1 MNQPISEQMYRWV
14 SELFPYN
21 RSLTGTGVRKTL
33 EYIKDLLP
41 KLEIFEVPSGTN
53 AFDWTVPKEWTI
65 NDAWIADLSGNKL
78 IDFKNN
84 NLHVMGYATPIDR
97 IVTREELEAHL
108 YSLADQPDAI
118 PYITSYYKENYGF
131 CLTQT
136 QRDSLG
142 DGPFHIF
149 IDSRLFN
156 GNMTYAELFIPGETQ
171 DEIFFSTYVC
181 HPSMANNE
189 LSGPVVATALAK
201 HIQSLEVRRYSY
213 RFLFTVENIGATY
226 YVSKNLTRMQSNI
239 KAGWVLTCMGD
250 NRTYSYVPSRV
261 GNSLTDSISRR
272 VLQDLGEEFKEY
284 SWLDGG
290 SDERRYNSPGVE
302 LPIGSLMR
310 SMYGEYPEYH
320 TSLDN
325 LEVVSP
331 AGLNG
336 GLIMLQNAV
345 RILETNFHLR
355 INTLCEPQLGKR
367 GLYPNT
373 STKSSGAEVRNLMNV
388 ISFLDGNLDLLEIA
402 EKCQVSYGEVL
413 SIVERLKFAGLL
425 DRI

>member
-1 MNQPISEQMYRWV
+1 M

-41 KLEIFEVPSGTN
+41 ELEIFEVPSGTN

-97 IVTREELEAHL
+97 IVTRDELEAHL

>member
-1 MNQPISEQMYRWV
+1 MYRWV

-97 IVTREELEAHL
+97 IVTRDELEAHL

>member
-1 MNQPISEQMYRWV
+1 MYRWV

-84 NLHVMGYATPIDR
+84 NLHVMGYATPVDR
-97 IVTREELEAHL
+97 IVTRDELEAHL

-367 GLYPNT
+367 GLYPNI
-373 STKSSGAEVRNLMNV
+373 STKSSTAEVRNLMNV

>member
-84 NLHVMGYATPIDR
+84 NLHVMGYATPVDR
-97 IVTREELEAHL
+97 IVTRDELEAHL

-367 GLYPNT
+367 GLYPNI
-373 STKSSGAEVRNLMNV
+373 STKSSTAEVRNLMNV

>member
-97 IVTREELEAHL
+97 IVTRDELEVHL

>member
-1 MNQPISEQMYRWV
+1 MYRWV

-21 RSLTGTGVRKTL
+21 RSLTGNGVRKTL

-41 KLEIFEVPSGTN
+41 KLEIFEVPTGTN

-97 IVTREELEAHL
+97 IVTRDELEAHL
-108 YSLADQPDAI
+108 YSLADQPNAI

-149 IDSRLFN
+149 IDSCLFN

-213 RFLFTVENIGATY
+213 RFLFTVETIGAIFY
-226 YVSKNLTRMQSNI
+226 ISKNLKHLKKNL
-239 KAGWVLTCMGD
+239 KCGWVLTCMGD
-250 NRTYSYVPSRV
+250 DRTYSYVPTKS
-261 GNSLTDSISRR
+261 GDTLTDRISRR
-272 VLQDLGEEFKEY
+272 VLIDLGEKFTEY
-284 SWLDGG
+284 SWLDRG
-290 SDERRYNSPGVE
+290 SDERQYNASGVD
-302 LPIGSLMR
+302 LPVGSLMR
-310 SMYGEYPEYH
+310 SKYGEYPEYH

-331 AGLNG
+331 AGLDG
-336 GLIMLQNAV
+336 GLVMLQNAV
-345 RILETNFHLR
+345 RILETNFHWR

-367 GLYPNT
+367 GMYPNT
-373 STKSSGAEVRNLMNV
+373 STKSIRAEVRNLMNV
-388 ISFLDGNLDLLEIA
+388 ISFLDGNRDLLEIA

-413 SIVERLKFAGLL
+413 SIVERLKFTGLL

>member
-1 MNQPISEQMYRWV
+1 VNQPISEQMYRWV

-84 NLHVMGYATPIDR
+84 NLHVMGYATPIDK
-97 IVTREELEAHL
+97 IVTRDELEAHL

-302 LPIGSLMR
+302 LLIGSLMR
-310 SMYGEYPEYH
+310 SKYGEYPEYH

-373 STKSSGAEVRNLMNV
+373 STKSSGAEIRNLMNV

>member
-1 MNQPISEQMYRWV
+1 VNQPISEQMYRWV

-84 NLHVMGYATPIDR
+84 NLHVMGYATPVDR
-97 IVTREELEAHL
+97 IVTRDELEAHL

-367 GLYPNT
+367 GLYPNI
-373 STKSSGAEVRNLMNV
+373 STKSSTAEVRNLMNV